1 MYKYIYICAYIYIL
15 QLLLL
20 LLFIIVIILV
30 VIINNNIILYMHIY
44 ISHITYPISSRKC
57 LVVNVQCV
65 MLTPPALGPLGA
77 PPLVGLVPPAA
88 QRAVALG
95 AFPATATCP
104 VVEARRK

>member
-1 MYKYIYICAYIYIL
+1 MCIYIYIYYNYYY
-15 QLLLL
+15 LLL
-20 LLFIIVIILV
+20 LLFLLLLLIIILFY
-30 VIINNNIILYMHIY
+30 ICTYH
-44 ISHITYPISSRKC
+44 ISHITYLISSRKC
-57 LVVNVQCV
+57 LVVNVQGV